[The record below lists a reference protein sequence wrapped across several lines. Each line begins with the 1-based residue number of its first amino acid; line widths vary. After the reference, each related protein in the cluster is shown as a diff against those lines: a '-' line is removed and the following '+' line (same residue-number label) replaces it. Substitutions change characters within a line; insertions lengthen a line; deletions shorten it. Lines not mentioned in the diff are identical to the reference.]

1 MKYLTFES
9 EGNNP
14 ICVIKESKDKKLKN
28 KIIYSDDKS
37 KSVNSFNDMAAS
49 EVIRIFSTYSK

>member
-14 ICVIKESKDKKLKN
+14 ICVIKESKDKARLLKIMTTMKSPKTYFLNKYIKLRKLC
-28 KIIYSDDKS
+28 IKS
-37 KSVNSFNDMAAS
+37 
-49 EVIRIFSTYSK
+49 I